1 VSTNI
6 SQPPSTSAGLEGSG
20 PRVGFRTYPSRA
32 EAISRLE
39 QLRSVVPVFAQE
51 VLSARRQAAFL
62 RAENG
67 WLLEQVRQLQRRV
80 AQNGSRSRGQQE
92 KSGKGN
98 SRNGSSRRQAETP
111 TTAPRGRPALDP
123 PGSPGAQTNLA
134 STESVALTADQ
145 LACIEALSDDCT
157 IVGVEN
163 GCPLV
168 RQAGGEV
175 ALLEG
180 DGRLAPAEP
189 KVRAVTTY
197 LEVRAS

>member
-6 SQPPSTSAGLEGSG
+6 SQPPSTGASLEGSG
-20 PRVGFRTYPSRA
+20 ARLGFRTYPSRA
-32 EAISRLE
+32 EAINRLE

-51 VLSARRQAAFL
+51 VLSARRQAALL

-80 AQNGSRSRGQQE
+80 AQSSSRSRGQQA
-92 KSGKGN
+92 KSADGNSGNGN
-98 SRNGSSRRQAETP
+98 SRRQPETP
-111 TTAPRGRPALDP
+111 TTAPRGAPALDP
-123 PGSPGAQTNLA
+123 PGSLDTQPRPMA
-134 STESVALTADQ
+134 TESVALTADQ
-145 LACIEALSDDCT
+145 LACIEALSDECT
-157 IVGVEN
+157 IVGVEK